1 MVNPVDLQ
9 TVIVRGVD
17 VSSTVSQQVNA
28 QIALAHL
35 TNVQMIQKTEQ
46 QLRTVN
52 PREGVEQKTIGSS
65 TEERSSS
72 SFYRPRARRNVS
84 AQDLREGEKGTILD
98 VRL

>member
-9 TVIVRGVD
+9 TMIVRGVD
-17 VSSTVSQQVNA
+17 VSSTASQQVNA

-35 TNVQMIQKTEQ
+35 TNVQMLQKSTQ
-46 QLRTVN
+46 QSRTVN
-52 PREGVEQKTIGSS
+52 PREGVEQKTVGSS

-72 SFYRPRARRNVS
+72 SFYRPSSRRNVPVN
-84 AQDLREGEKGTILD
+84 ETHEPEKGTILD